1 MEEMERK
8 TLDEF
13 LTFPLFG
20 VSKGVRSKL
29 VELDVKIAG
38 YCRSLLTFGK
48 IQRIRTFY
56 QIMRDM
62 EFLRAQTDELL
73 VRYNERLREV
83 LTVIMKYG
91 G

>member
-1 MEEMERK
+1 MEEKERK

-13 LTFPLFG
+13 LAFPLFG

-38 YCRSLLTFGK
+38 YCHSLLTFGK
-48 IQRIRTFY
+48 IQRIRTFS

-62 EFLRAQTDELL
+62 EFLRTQTDELL

-83 LTVIMKYG
+83 LMVIMKYG